1 MRMMNDRDSEVEILQ
16 RNIENLMSEIE
27 EIKNKQN
34 SLHQKIQLIADYVQ
48 EAAVPIAEQSDEDS
62 NS

>member
-1 MRMMNDRDSEVEILQ
+1 MMNDRDSEVEILQ